1 MNCQSNSFANPTG
14 NLVYLN
20 KVYYDNRETSCPL
33 LYNLATNSETFTQ
46 QLTVGPLSGGSCSC
60 NCSCGCNH
68 NNNCGCNCGCGNNC
82 CCDPCKACI
91 VCCNCG
97 NGCNDFTLT
106 DTTTFRITN
115 SYVTINNFDLGAG
128 SEFTASDVTIDGFPV
143 TGLSTVAGQYMADLS
158 GIMGDITR
166 CECAEK
172 PTCTCRPY
180 DYCNVPCDNDGHFF
194 LAQAPGP
201 WALSATIVLE
211 GTVSNGTRSCSFRLC
226 MKTASSAGIPITGSS
241 NFALYCVDIPCQT
254 ANIAP
259 TLVFDF
265 DACANLLSPEI
276 TVTCTGDTCTL
287 ALSGTLVITPSIHLQ
302 VTKPSLF
309 CLNASELQM
318 PCDDVGQCDPCN
330 PAENCCACECG
341 DNNQRP
347 QAGSC
352 NPCGTANT
360 AAANPAGLNAGAF
373 TVPACQCCDTNG
385 YSF

>member
-1 MNCQSNSFANPTG
+1 MNCQSNSFAHPTG

-20 KVYYDNRETSCPL
+20 KVYYDNRGTSCPL
-33 LYNLATNSETFTQ
+33 LYNLTTSSETFTQ
-46 QLTVGPLSGGSCSC
+46 QLSVGPLNSNSCSC
-60 NCSCGCNH
+60 NCNG
-68 NNNCGCNCGCGNNC
+68 GCNCGCGNGCNCGCGSNC

-91 VCCNCG
+91 ICCNCG

-106 DTTTFRITN
+106 DTSTFHITN
-115 SYVTINNFDLGAG
+115 SYVTISNFGLASS

-143 TGLSTVAGQYMADLS
+143 SGLSEVAGQYMADLS

-166 CECAEK
+166 CECADNR

-201 WALSATIVLE
+201 WAMSATIVLE
-211 GTVSNGTRSCSFRLC
+211 GTVSNGSRSCSFRLC
-226 MKTASSAGIPITGSS
+226 MKTSPSAGIPISGSS

-265 DACANLLSPEI
+265 DACANLLSPEL
-276 TVTCTGDTCTL
+276 TVNCTGDTCTL
-287 ALSGTLVITPSIHLQ
+287 ALSGTLVVTPSIHLQ

-330 PAENCCACECG
+330 PSENCCQCECG
-341 DNNQRP
+341 EAAQRS
-347 QAGSC
+347 QAS
-352 NPCGTANT
+352 NGTQP
-360 AAANPAGLNAGAF
+360 AAQAVSTTGPF
-373 TVPACQCCDTNG
+373 TIPACQCCDTNG